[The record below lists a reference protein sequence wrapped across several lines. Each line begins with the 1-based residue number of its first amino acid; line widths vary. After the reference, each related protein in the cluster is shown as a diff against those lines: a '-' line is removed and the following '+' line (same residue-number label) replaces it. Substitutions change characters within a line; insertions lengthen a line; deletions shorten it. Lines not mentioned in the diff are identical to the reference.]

1 MNTKIIDKVKNDE
14 LLNIIKDNFNEDIY
28 LVGGA
33 VRDFAMGKNSPDRDL
48 IVSGADAR
56 DFSLRLADFFN
67 AAFVPLDEVNKIYR
81 VVLPDKVNFFDV
93 TNPVEN
99 SLDKDLA
106 RRDLTINAVAVNLR
120 SLNIIDN
127 FGGLC
132 DISNKTLNA
141 ISEDNFV
148 DDPLRILRVFRF
160 MSVLGFA
167 ISDELLDIV
176 KKHSQLLSVP
186 AVERVNYELL
196 KLFGGKAAYDAV
208 LALDNAGI
216 LEMLFPFVK
225 DLKKVPPNTHHHL
238 DLFHHSLEVVRQIQL
253 YYDEAQGDVKSH
265 LDEISFGAH
274 SRLAF
279 LKYAGF
285 MHDIGKFSTWTI
297 EQDTGRH
304 RFIKHDDAGAKL
316 AVPYLKKLNFS
327 NKQIEYIASMIK
339 NHMYPSQ
346 VISAPDATEKSL
358 MRFVRKM
365 DTNAI
370 DIIILAVADRLS
382 ARGEAVTVT
391 MVNENISGLQKLMDF
406 YISVKDSLEPLPK
419 LLSGNEVMQILN
431 IKPSPLLG
439 KIINELHEAQLSG
452 DVMTKEHAIEFVRNF
467 KQN

>member
-48 IVSGADAR
+48 IVLGADAR
-56 DFSLRLADFFN
+56 DFSLCLADFFN

-81 VVLPDKVNFFDV
+81 VVLSDKINFFDV

-132 DISNKTLNA
+132 DISKKTLNA

-196 KLFGGKAAYDAV
+196 KLFGGKAAYDAI

-370 DIIILAVADRLS
+370 DIIVLAVADRLS
-382 ARGEAVTVT
+382 ARGEAVTET

>member
-14 LLNIIKDNFNEDIY
+14 LLNIIKDNFNEEIY

-81 VVLPDKVNFFDV
+81 VVLPDKINFFDV

-196 KLFGGKAAYDAV
+196 KLFGGKAAYDAI

-346 VISAPDATEKSL
+346 VISAHDATEKSL

-370 DIIILAVADRLS
+370 DIIVLAVADRLS
-382 ARGEAVTVT
+382 ARGEAVTET